1 MWTTAIYQQRPL
13 FFGFWSRG
21 GSLLTG
27 LYSCL
32 HISEC
37 IIFFLPQGM
46 GEVISR
52 INVAGKNLIYV
63 SLERQ
68 EQKEAGEGKVE
79 MLMWILHIWRRP
91 HTKKKVQRS
100 KDLCQ

>member
-1 MWTTAIYQQRPL
+1 MLHVNNGHLSTTAII
-13 FFGFWSRG
+13 FWFLVPR

-27 LYSCL
+27 LNSCL

-79 MLMWILHIWRRP
+79 MLM
-91 HTKKKVQRS
+91 
-100 KDLCQ
+100 